1 MTRQPGSAAFRIEY
15 LAQHPEH
22 VAPLATLHYSQ
33 WHAMLPGWTYATA
46 FAELASHRDGPAIPS
61 TVIALDGDALLGSC
75 SLLADDH
82 DAVRA
87 HSPWL
92 ASLYVLGPHRRRGI
106 GRTLAGRIVADA
118 AALGVGTLY
127 LYTHDGMRYYE
138 TLGWRA
144 HAKHTFSTLE
154 VDVMAIDV
162 DRASARAGHA

>member
-1 MTRQPGSAAFRIEY
+1 MTRQPGPESFRIEY
-15 LAQHPEH
+15 LARHPEQ
-22 VAPLATLHYSQ
+22 VAPLATLHYAQ
-33 WHAMLPGWTYATA
+33 WHAMLPGWAYATA
-46 FAELASHRDGPAIPS
+46 FAELASHREGPAIPS

-75 SLLADDH
+75 SLLADDD

-106 GRTLAGRIVADA
+106 GRALAGRIVADA

-127 LYTHDGMRYYE
+127 LYTYDGMRYYE
-138 TLGWRA
+138 ALGWRA
-144 HAKHTFSTLE
+144 HATHTFSTFE

-162 DRASARAGHA
+162 GAETARAGQA